1 MREMAASAEVAGMEG
16 ARMQSLATVA
26 VRGTAAMQA
35 ALAAVKGRAG
45 AWVGSQKA
53 LAPWSQ
59 CPRDRPLMGA
69 RVEMMMVVA
78 RAAVRDAAA
87 RAATFCCTSSSL
99 MMICLMITEKGVTF
113 GMV

>member
-1 MREMAASAEVAGMEG
+1 MEG

-59 CPRDRPLMGA
+59 CPRDRLGA